1 MDFLHDAM
9 GQLIEK
15 LKSDGDGS
23 VEYYDNMAGRGVI
36 SAEQAYE
43 IKRLLAVLE
52 WFASK
57 DDVEE
62 DHLSLILDNLSS
74 KIEKADAEIQK
85 ATTDLYEPID
95 IEELLPKIMDIRS
108 SVIMVNIEK
117 LASLCQKYLNEI
129 AKLA

>member
-1 MDFLHDAM
+1 MDLRQDAI
-9 GQLIEK
+9 QLIEK

-36 SAEQAYE
+36 SADLAYE
-43 IKRLLAVLE
+43 IKHLLAVLE

-74 KIEKADAEIQK
+74 KIEEADAEIQK